1 MITVGIRELKNNL
14 SYYLRGVKKGRPVT
28 ITERGQSVAV
38 LMPAETPTDASLA
51 RELSRKGIGTWKG
64 GEAVPVR
71 RSLKASRFRKSLLKN
86 GVDSLRSSCANRAAK
101 R

>member
-64 GEAVPVR
+64 GKPRGGSRSAVIKGKPVSQIVVEER
-71 RSLKASRFRKSLLKN
+71 R
-86 GVDSLRSSCANRAAK
+86 
-101 R
+101 